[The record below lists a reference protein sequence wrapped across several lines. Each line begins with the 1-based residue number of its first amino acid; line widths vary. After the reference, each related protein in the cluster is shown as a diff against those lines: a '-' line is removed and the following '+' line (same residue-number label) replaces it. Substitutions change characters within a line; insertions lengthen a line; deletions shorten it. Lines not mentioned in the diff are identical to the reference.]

1 MVDEKTALNRLVARG
16 LTIEESKQRIKNQ
29 MSTKEKIER
38 SDVIIY
44 NDSSLFSLYEKIDR
58 WLSKNA
64 WK

>member
-1 MVDEKTALNRLVARG
+1 
-16 LTIEESKQRIKNQ
+16 

-44 NDSSLFSLYEKIDR
+44 NDSSLFSLYEKIDG

-64 WK
+64 W

>member
-1 MVDEKTALNRLVARG
+1 
-16 LTIEESKQRIKNQ
+16 
-29 MSTKEKIER
+29 MSIKEKIER

-58 WLSKNA
+58 WLSEHA

>member
-1 MVDEKTALNRLVARG
+1 
-16 LTIEESKQRIKNQ
+16 
-29 MSTKEKIER
+29 MSIKEKIER